1 MWDEV
6 LVDDNW
12 IHLDP
17 CEAAVDEPLIYE
29 GWGKNQT
36 YIFAFSRNGTI
47 EDVTAKY
54 TTDIKKSVERRD
66 ASEEDMIAAISAAK
80 STMLN

>member
-1 MWDEV
+1 VWDEV
-6 LVDDNW
+6 FVDGSW

-17 CEAAVDEPLIYE
+17 CEAAVNEPLIYE

-36 YIFAFSRNGTI
+36 YIFAFSSNGTI

-54 TTDIKKSVERRD
+54 TTNIKKSMERRD
-66 ASEEDMIAAISAAK
+66 ATEDDMYAAISAAK
-80 STMLN
+80 IALLN